1 MAKINIFALGGLGEN
16 GKNMYVV
23 EVNEHIFIL
32 DAGLKYPD
40 IDMYGVDAVIPDIS
54 YLIEN
59 KDRIEGIFISHGHED
74 HINALPYLLKQIP
87 TRVYGTHFT
96 ICLIE
101 NLLSGNKMNIKNY
114 KLFRVNENKIL
125 TFGKVTVSL
134 FNTTHSIPESV
145 AISIATEDGSIVYCT
160 DFNFGPIPFGKYQTS
175 FDKITEIAK
184 RPVLALMSESIGAG
198 TVNRIKND
206 SLLEHTY
213 KNILVN
219 AEGRIIVSAYSSD
232 LSRIQKIINMSVERG
247 KQIAIVGRV
256 AEKIIDVAIKSHY
269 LDIPKEALVTLQPY
283 QEIDESQNRNDLV
296 VIVAGV
302 RNEPY
307 TLLMRMAMGEDKL
320 VNIGPKDTA
329 VIMCPPIPGTEK
341 ASIDAL
347 NMLYRYDVNVHILG
361 KDVLR
366 SAHADKEDLKLLYAM
381 LKPKYILPVKGEYRH
396 MYEQSIVASDAG
408 WDKDHILLLD
418 NGEVAEFENGKLTNR
433 FSIPSGD
440 LFVDGSL
447 MGSVDEQVI
456 KNREA
461 LAEEGAIIL
470 TINYDIRQR
479 KVISCA
485 DIVTKGLST
494 KLNIN
499 ELSQQL
505 NTLATRMMNNQLIK
519 KNFSL
524 ENAEK
529 TINEEV
535 QKLVFRLIKKR
546 PVILTMLIEIS
557 K

>member
-1 MAKINIFALGGLGEN
+1 MAKIKIFALGGLGEN

-23 EVNEHIFIL
+23 DVNEHIFIL

-114 KLFRVNENKIL
+114 KLFRVNENKVL

-184 RPVLALMSESIGAG
+184 KPVLALMSESIGAG

-232 LSRIQKIINMSVERG
+232 LSRIQKIINMSVEKG
-247 KQIAIVGRV
+247 KQIAIVGRI
-256 AEKIIDVAIKSHY
+256 AEKIVDVAIKSHY

-283 QEIDESQNRNDLV
+283 QEIDEAQNRNDLV

-347 NMLYRYDVNVHILG
+347 NMLSRYDVNVHILG

-396 MYEQSIVASDAG
+396 MYEQSLVANDAG
-408 WDKDHILLLD
+408 WDKEHILLLD

-433 FSIPSGD
+433 FSVPSGD

-470 TINYDIRQR
+470 TINYDVRQR
-479 KVISCA
+479 KVVSCA
-485 DIVTKGLST
+485 DVVTKGLST
-494 KLNIN
+494 KLTIG
-499 ELSQQL
+499 ELSLQL
-505 NTLATRMMNNQLIK
+505 NALATKMMNNQLTK

-524 ENAEK
+524 DNAEK

-546 PVILTMLIEIS
+546 PVVLTMLIEIS

>member
-1 MAKINIFALGGLGEN
+1 MAKIKIFALGGLGEN

-114 KLFRVNENKIL
+114 KLFRVNENKVL

-184 RPVLALMSESIGAG
+184 KPVLALMSESIGAG

-206 SLLEHTY
+206 SLLEHSY

-232 LSRIQKIINMSVERG
+232 LSRIQKIINMSVEKG

-256 AEKIIDVAIKSHY
+256 AEKIVDVAIKSHY

-283 QEIDESQNRNDLV
+283 HEIDEAQNRNDLV

-320 VNIGPKDTA
+320 INIGPKDTA
-329 VIMCPPIPGTEK
+329 VLMCPPIPGTEK

-396 MYEQSIVASDAG
+396 MYEQSIVATDAG
-408 WDKDHILLLD
+408 WDKEHILLLD
-418 NGEVAEFENGKLTNR
+418 NGEVVEFENGRLTNR
-433 FSIPSGD
+433 FSVPSGD

-485 DIVTKGLST
+485 DVVTKGLSI
-494 KLNIN
+494 KLTTG

-505 NTLATRMMNNQLIK
+505 NALATRMMNNQLTK

-524 ENAEK
+524 DNAEK

-535 QKLVFRLIKKR
+535 QKLVFRLTKKR